1 MEIWLRTNRRAL
13 MLGMIL
19 PVVLMGVG
27 LLLAVGEVLGGVFWL
42 RILGW
47 AMVSVGIIL
56 WLVIALQMRLPRL
69 AYADRHV
76 IIYLRSGTPVR
87 VPVEMVECFFLGT
100 GTGQLPGSEGST
112 LPIRNLVI
120 RIAEKAATFQHQ
132 DVKPALGRWD
142 EGYVTIH
149 GAWCEQL
156 TLDVVRRLN
165 DRLAA
170 AQRAAREEQTA

>member
-19 PVVLMGVG
+19 PVVLIGVG
-27 LLLAVGEVLGGVFWL
+27 LLLAVGAVLDVAFWS
-42 RILGW
+42 RIVGW
-47 AMVSVGIIL
+47 ALVGAGLVL
-56 WLVIALQMRLPRL
+56 WLLIALQLRLPRL
-69 AYADRHV
+69 AYANRHV
-76 IIYLRSGTPVR
+76 IIYLRSREPVQ

-100 GTGQLPGSEGST
+100 GTGQLPGSEGSA
-112 LPIRNLVI
+112 LPVRNLLM
-120 RIAEKAATFQHQ
+120 RIAEKATEFQHR

-156 TLDVVRRLN
+156 TLEVVRRLN
-165 DRLAA
+165 DRLAVV
-170 AQRAAREEQTA
+170 QRSAKQEQEA